1 MKRIARFSFFYCIL
15 GMLLGVFY
23 REFTK
28 INHFTGQTVLSGLH
42 THVLVL
48 GALFLLIL
56 LLLEKSF
63 ALTENKK
70 FNLFFITY
78 NIGLFLT
85 VIMMAIRGCVEV
97 LNLEISSAIN
107 STISGVAGLGHIIMM
122 IAYILFF
129 LILLHGINDV
139 PQHLSAEG
147 AVKDMPSDNTAADA
161 SQAAEVKADITE
173 SSKQDKK

>member
-129 LILLHGINDV
+129 LILLHGIKDA
-139 PQHLSAEG
+139 PQH
-147 AVKDMPSDNTAADA
+147 PSNTATDA

>member
-1 MKRIARFSFFYCIL
+1 MKKIAKVSFFYCML

-28 INHFTGQTVLSGLH
+28 INGFTEETVLSGLH

-48 GALFLLIL
+48 GVFFLLIL

-63 ALTENKK
+63 ELTKNKNFNK
-70 FNLFFITY
+70 FFLTY
-78 NIGLFLT
+78 NIGLLFS

-97 LNLEISSAIN
+97 LNLKISTMADAS
-107 STISGVAGLGHIIMM
+107 ISGIAGLGHIIMT

-129 LILLHGINDV
+129 LILLNRINDV
-139 PQHLSAEG
+139 
-147 AVKDMPSDNTAADA
+147 D
-161 SQAAEVKADITE
+161 
-173 SSKQDKK
+173 SKKSRL